1 MKLRTKIIALLI
13 LMSFLLMFFYYAG
26 YFLVLDE
33 NPKKSDVIIVLGGDQ
48 GSRIHKGVTL
58 YKSGYAPYIIISGEI
73 TGADLLMAS
82 AVKSGVP
89 KEFLI
94 LEQRA
99 ESTYE
104 NALFSKEIMEQ
115 YGFKTALVVSSDY
128 HMRRARMIFEKVFDE
143 TKTTFTYCPVQEPNF
158 SSSHWWV
165 SERSIQFTLTEY
177 GKTLAFLLGGG
188 R

>member
-1 MKLRTKIIALLI
+1 MKLRKKIITLSVLISLL
-13 LMSFLLMFFYYAG
+13 FMFFYYAG

-33 NPKKSDVIIVLGGDQ
+33 KPKKSDVIIILGGDQ
-48 GSRIHKGVTL
+48 GARIHKGVTL
-58 YKSGYAPYIIISGEI
+58 YKDGYAPYIIVSGEI
-73 TGADLLMAS
+73 TQANLLMAS

-89 KEFLI
+89 KEIII

-115 YGFKTALVVSSDY
+115 YGFKTAIVVSSNY
-128 HMRRARMIFEKVFDE
+128 HMRRVRMIFEKVFD
-143 TKTTFTYCPVQEPNF
+143 KANMTFTYCSVQEPNF
-158 SSSHWWV
+158 SPSHWWL
-165 SERSIQFTLTEY
+165 SEKSIQFTLTEY
-177 GKTLAFLLGGG
+177 GKTLAFLFGGG